1 AGREH
6 QHAAVGTEVAAQ
18 LGIHRCQVQAAPAQ
32 CRGQPGLPAVDR
44 PPHFGLDLGADAGQF
59 ELEDVVAHD
68 PEPAIGCPDHG
79 DPAVA
84 PGRDVDRG
92 ATPVAQVADAH
103 RLVRLQAG
111 EQLARVADPQLPA
124 VAEDLDAVYRDH
136 AVAAAQ
142 AGLGGAAA
150 G

>member
-1 AGREH
+1 
-6 QHAAVGTEVAAQ
+6 
-18 LGIHRCQVQAAPAQ
+18 
-32 CRGQPGLPAVDR
+32 
-44 PPHFGLDLGADAGQF
+44 FGLDLGADAGQF

-103 RLVRLQAG
+103 RLGRLQAG
-111 EQLARVADPQLPA
+111 EQLARVAHPQLPA

-150 G
+150 GSHAGEPQHAPGGRGQRLQGTLEQGRVGGGG